1 MVLYWVYMYNYM
13 VLMVGLWSVTY
24 ANNVIIS
31 WVYWY
36 IIVKYIRVMI
46 IYIYMLYCKYNC
58 YACLMASSIAAA
70 GTCNTAR
77 ALIDGELVCEFCIIL
92 GFNLTPLVLPA
103 MC

>member
-1 MVLYWVYMYNYM
+1 
-13 VLMVGLWSVTY
+13 
-24 ANNVIIS
+24 
-31 WVYWY
+31 
-36 IIVKYIRVMI
+36 
-46 IYIYMLYCKYNC
+46 MLYCKYNC